1 MGGMNIVHFLAL
13 GIQAWPWPRGRRSK
27 PLYRLAP
34 VLNAAP
40 PLRSSNFYL
49 VIAPWPVFG
58 FPKIDWADT
67 PSLSDIVDRWVVRG
81 GHRLVRYR
89 FQVVWRGH
97 AHAFGGRGFAG
108 YGPYVSG
115 VPGQ

>member
-1 MGGMNIVHFLAL
+1 MGGMNLVHSLAL

-27 PLYRLAP
+27 PLYRLPP

-40 PLRSSNFYL
+40 PLRPSNFYL
-49 VIAPWPVFG
+49 VIALCPVFG

-67 PSLSDIVDRWVVRG
+67 PSLSHIVGRRVVTG
-81 GHRLVRYR
+81 GRQLVRYR

-97 AHAFGGRGFAG
+97 AHAIGGRGFAG
-108 YGPYVSG
+108 YGPYV
-115 VPGQ
+115 P